1 MTFFEKLGRLAPWN
15 RSDADL
21 AMPAEPGTGRLAAPP
36 PANAAPRAPAP
47 KSEPFPRFRANA
59 NDHVNPLAIDASARA
74 RMKLLEAFTP
84 SQPVGDRKRFAGRTE
99 ILTHLIRAIEEQRLH
114 TVLYG
119 SRGLGKTSV
128 LHVLAQA
135 ARDARYLVVY
145 VSCGSDS
152 NFDEVFRTVAASIP
166 MLFHSTVG
174 PTSEE
179 VEKGQTLA
187 DILPET
193 PISAR
198 IASDFLAKIVG
209 TRVVIVLDEFDRS
222 ESALFRRDVA
232 ELIKN
237 LSDRLVRVQLVIAGV
252 AANLVEL
259 IEHTPSIQRNIY
271 ALQVPWMTV
280 SEIRLLI
287 KNGEELGGVRFDEN
301 ATRAIVVAAHG
312 SPYIASLISLN
323 AALYALEAGRS
334 NVTGENAAS
343 AIKMAVREF
352 KARLSNRC
360 QGLLW
365 KTVREGQTRALGALA
380 GTALLGGGSFRKED
394 IRTAMANSDTIRR
407 CEELIAQL
415 VASDLLIEM
424 PSEDSVIYRFVEDSI
439 APYLWLL
446 STHIGDGKTLDAASD
461 PDLLESIPVEQTVRS

>member
-1 MTFFEKLGRLAPWN
+1 MTFFERLGRLVPWG
-15 RSDADL
+15 R
-21 AMPAEPGTGRLAAPP
+21 AEPDAE
-36 PANAAPRAPAP
+36 PRPDAGAFRPAP
-47 KSEPFPRFRANA
+47 SAPSSRKLSGATVFPRFRANA
-59 NDHVNPLAIDASARA
+59 NDHVSPQAMDAQARA

-99 ILTHLIRAIEEQRLH
+99 ILTQLIRAIEEQRLH
-114 TVLYG
+114 TVIYG
-119 SRGLGKTSV
+119 ARGLGKTSV

-174 PTSEE
+174 PTSQE
-179 VEKGQTLA
+179 VEKGQMLA
-187 DILPET
+187 DILPST

-198 IASDFLAKIVG
+198 VASDYLAKIVG

-222 ESALFRRDVA
+222 ESPLFRRDVA

-259 IEHTPSIQRNIY
+259 IEHTPSIQRNLY

-280 SEIRLLI
+280 SEIRMLI

-301 ATRAIVVAAHG
+301 ATRAIVTAAHG

-323 AALYALEAGRS
+323 AALFALESGHS
-334 NVTGENAAS
+334 NVTGENAA
-343 AIKMAVREF
+343 AATKLAVREF
-352 KARLSNRC
+352 KSRLSNRC

-394 IRTAMANSDTIRR
+394 IRAAMANSDTIRR
-407 CEELIAQL
+407 CEDLIAQL

-446 STHIGDGKTLDAASD
+446 STHMGDGKPSDIVLDPELAQS
-461 PDLLESIPVEQTVRS
+461 LPVEQIVRS

>member
-1 MTFFEKLGRLAPWN
+1 MTFLKNLGRLVPWG
-15 RSDADL
+15 RADAE
-21 AMPAEPGTGRLAAPP
+21 AETPAEPRLTAPSPVAHPQRKPAAG
-36 PANAAPRAPAP
+36 AV
-47 KSEPFPRFRANA
+47 FPRFRANA
-59 NDHVNPLAIDASARA
+59 NDHVSPQAVDAQARA

-114 TVLYG
+114 TVIYG
-119 SRGLGKTSV
+119 ARGLGKTSV

-174 PTSEE
+174 PTSQE

-187 DILPET
+187 DILPNT

-222 ESALFRRDVA
+222 ESPLFRRDVA

-280 SEIRLLI
+280 SEVRMLI

-301 ATRAIVVAAHG
+301 ATRAIVTAAHG

-323 AALYALEAGRS
+323 ASIFALETGHT
-334 NVTGENAAS
+334 NVTGENAAA
-343 AIKMAVREF
+343 AIKLAVREF
-352 KARLSNRC
+352 KSRLSNRC

-394 IRTAMANSDTIRR
+394 IRAAMANSDTIRR

-446 STHIGDGKTLDAASD
+446 STHMGDGKPSDITSD
-461 PDLLESIPVEQTVRS
+461 PDLAQSLPVEQIVR

>member
-1 MTFFEKLGRLAPWN
+1 MTFLKNLGRLVPWA
-15 RSDADL
+15 RTDADAPL
-21 AMPAEPGTGRLAAPP
+21 LPEPRIAAPS
-36 PANAAPRAPAP
+36 PAP
-47 KSEPFPRFRANA
+47 HPPRKAAGSAVFPSFRANA
-59 NDHVNPLAIDASARA
+59 NDHVSPRAVDAQARA

-99 ILTHLIRAIEEQRLH
+99 ILTQLIRAIEEQRLH
-114 TVLYG
+114 TVIYG
-119 SRGLGKTSV
+119 ARGLGKTSV

-174 PTSEE
+174 PTSQE
-179 VEKGQTLA
+179 VEKGKMLA
-187 DILPET
+187 DILPDT

-222 ESALFRRDVA
+222 ESTLFRRDVA

-280 SEIRLLI
+280 SEVRMLI

-301 ATRAIVVAAHG
+301 ATRAVVTAAHG

-323 AALYALEAGRS
+323 AAIFALETGHT
-334 NVTGENAAS
+334 NVTGENAAT
-343 AIKMAVREF
+343 AIKLAVREF
-352 KARLSNRC
+352 KSRLSNRC

-394 IRTAMANSDTIRR
+394 IRAAMANSDTIRR
-407 CEELIAQL
+407 CEELISQL

-446 STHIGDGKTLDAASD
+446 STHMGDGKPSDITSD
-461 PDLLESIPVEQTVRS
+461 PDLAQSLPVEQIVR

>member
-1 MTFFEKLGRLAPWN
+1 MTFLKNLGRLVPWT
-15 RSDADL
+15 RADADAPSL
-21 AMPAEPGTGRLAAPP
+21 PEPRAAAPSP
-36 PANAAPRAPAP
+36 PPYQPRKAAGGAI
-47 KSEPFPRFRANA
+47 FPSFRANA
-59 NDHVNPLAIDASARA
+59 NDHVSPQAVDAQARA

-99 ILTHLIRAIEEQRLH
+99 ILTQLIRAIEEQRLH
-114 TVLYG
+114 TVIYG
-119 SRGLGKTSV
+119 ARGLGKTSV

-174 PTSEE
+174 PTSQE
-179 VEKGQTLA
+179 VEKGKMLA
-187 DILPET
+187 DILPDT

-222 ESALFRRDVA
+222 ESPLFRRDVA

-280 SEIRLLI
+280 SEVRMLI

-301 ATRAIVVAAHG
+301 ATRAVVTAAHG

-323 AALYALEAGRS
+323 AAIFALETGHT
-334 NVTGENAAS
+334 NVTGENAAT
-343 AIKMAVREF
+343 AIKLAVREF
-352 KARLSNRC
+352 KSRLSNRC

-394 IRTAMANSDTIRR
+394 IRAAMANSDTIRR
-407 CEELIAQL
+407 CEELISQL

-446 STHIGDGKTLDAASD
+446 STHMGDGKPSDITSD
-461 PDLLESIPVEQTVRS
+461 PDLAQSLPVEQIVR

>member
-1 MTFFEKLGRLAPWN
+1 MGEV
-15 RSDADL
+15 
-21 AMPAEPGTGRLAAPP
+21 
-36 PANAAPRAPAP
+36 
-47 KSEPFPRFRANA
+47 FPRFRANA
-59 NDHVNPLAIDASARA
+59 NDHVNPQAVDASARA

-323 AALYALEAGRS
+323 AGLYALEEGRS

-365 KTVREGQTRALGALA
+365 KTVREGQTRALGCPGRHRFVGRRQLSQGRHTHRNGQFRYHPPLRGIDRAAGRQRSSDRNAVGRFGYLSLCGRQHRALSVA
-380 GTALLGGGSFRKED
+380 AEYPYGRRKGGGR
-394 IRTAMANSDTIRR
+394 
-407 CEELIAQL
+407 
-415 VASDLLIEM
+415 
-424 PSEDSVIYRFVEDSI
+424 
-439 APYLWLL
+439 
-446 STHIGDGKTLDAASD
+446 G
-461 PDLLESIPVEQTVRS
+461 VRSRSGAERSCRADRPQLAAFHDLREYHAAYRQ

>member
-1 MTFFEKLGRLAPWN
+1 MTFFERLGRLVPWS
-15 RSDADL
+15 RAELD
-21 AMPAEPGTGRLAAPP
+21 AEPGLEAGPVRPVQSAPSP
-36 PANAAPRAPAP
+36 RKASGNATI
-47 KSEPFPRFRANA
+47 FPRFRANA
-59 NDHVNPLAIDASARA
+59 NDHVSPQAMDAQARA

-99 ILTHLIRAIEEQRLH
+99 ILTQLIRAIEEQRLH
-114 TVLYG
+114 TVIYG
-119 SRGLGKTSV
+119 ARGLGKTSV

-174 PTSEE
+174 PTSQE
-179 VEKGQTLA
+179 VEKGQMLA
-187 DILPET
+187 DILPST

-198 IASDFLAKIVG
+198 VASDYLAKIVG

-222 ESALFRRDVA
+222 ESPLFRRDVA
-232 ELIKN
+232 E
-237 LSDRLVRVQLVIAGV
+237 
-252 AANLVEL
+252 
-259 IEHTPSIQRNIY
+259 
-271 ALQVPWMTV
+271 
-280 SEIRLLI
+280 LI

-301 ATRAIVVAAHG
+301 ATRAIVTAAHG

-323 AALYALEAGRS
+323 AAIFALESGHG
-334 NVTGENAAS
+334 NVTGENAA
-343 AIKMAVREF
+343 AATKLAVREF
-352 KARLSNRC
+352 KSRLSNRC

-394 IRTAMANSDTIRR
+394 IRAAMANSDTIRR
-407 CEELIAQL
+407 CEDLIAQL

-446 STHIGDGKTLDAASD
+446 STHMGDGKSSDIVSD
-461 PDLLESIPVEQTVRS
+461 PELAQSLPVEQIVRS

>member
-1 MTFFEKLGRLAPWN
+1 MTFLKNLGRLVPWG
-15 RSDADL
+15 RADADASSL
-21 AMPAEPGTGRLAAPP
+21 PEPRAA
-36 PANAAPRAPAP
+36 APAP
-47 KSEPFPRFRANA
+47 APHQPRKAAGGAVFPSFRANA
-59 NDHVNPLAIDASARA
+59 NDHVSPRAVDAQARA
-74 RMKLLEAFTP
+74 RMRLLEAFTP

-99 ILTHLIRAIEEQRLH
+99 ILTQLIRAIEEQRLH
-114 TVLYG
+114 TVIYG
-119 SRGLGKTSV
+119 ARGLGKTSV

-174 PTSEE
+174 PTSQE
-179 VEKGQTLA
+179 VEKGKMLA
-187 DILPET
+187 DILPDT

-198 IASDFLAKIVG
+198 VASDFLAKIVG

-222 ESALFRRDVA
+222 EAPLFRRDVA

-280 SEIRLLI
+280 SEVRMLI

-301 ATRAIVVAAHG
+301 ATRAVVTAAHG

-323 AALYALEAGRS
+323 AAIFALESGHT
-334 NVTGENAAS
+334 NVTGENAAA
-343 AIKMAVREF
+343 AIKLAVREF
-352 KARLSNRC
+352 KSRLSNRC

-394 IRTAMANSDTIRR
+394 IRAAMANSDTIRR
-407 CEELIAQL
+407 CEELISQL

-446 STHIGDGKTLDAASD
+446 STHMGDGKPSDIASD
-461 PDLLESIPVEQTVRS
+461 PDLAQSLPVEQIVR

>member
-1 MTFFEKLGRLAPWN
+1 M
-15 RSDADL
+15 
-21 AMPAEPGTGRLAAPP
+21 
-36 PANAAPRAPAP
+36 
-47 KSEPFPRFRANA
+47 
-59 NDHVNPLAIDASARA
+59 
-74 RMKLLEAFTP
+74 
-84 SQPVGDRKRFAGRTE
+84 
-99 ILTHLIRAIEEQRLH
+99 
-114 TVLYG
+114 
-119 SRGLGKTSV
+119 
-128 LHVLAQA
+128 
-135 ARDARYLVVY
+135 
-145 VSCGSDS
+145 
-152 NFDEVFRTVAASIP
+152 
-166 MLFHSTVG
+166 
-174 PTSEE
+174 
-179 VEKGQTLA
+179 
-187 DILPET
+187 
-193 PISAR
+193 
-198 IASDFLAKIVG
+198 
-209 TRVVIVLDEFDRS
+209 
-222 ESALFRRDVA
+222 
-232 ELIKN
+232 
-237 LSDRLVRVQLVIAGV
+237 RVQLVIAGV

-323 AALYALEAGRS
+323 AGLYALEAGRS

-407 CEELIAQL
+407 CEDLIAQL
-415 VASDLLIEM
+415 VASDLLVEM
-424 PSEDSVIYRFVEDSI
+424 PSEDSVLYRFVEDSI

-446 STHIGDGKTLDAASD
+446 STHMGDGKTVDVASD
-461 PDLLESIPVEQTVRS
+461 PDLVQSLPAEPTGRS